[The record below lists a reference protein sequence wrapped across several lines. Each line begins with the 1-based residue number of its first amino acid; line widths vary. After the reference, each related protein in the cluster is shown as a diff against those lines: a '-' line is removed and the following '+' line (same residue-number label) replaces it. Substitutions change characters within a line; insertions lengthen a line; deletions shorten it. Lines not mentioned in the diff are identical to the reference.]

1 VRRNTR
7 FGVAVFVLSLLAGL
21 QGLVYIPYVGPYLG
35 DSETYMAPARALLEG
50 GYSTPLGAVDVTG
63 LKIPRPARHA
73 LERQTYRTPGYPLVI
88 GATGG
93 GDLGR
98 ALDVLRLVQALLI
111 GLATALVMLTLR
123 RIWDERLALVGGILV
138 AFDPFTKHYVPRV
151 LSEVVAIFLVAAAA
165 YCFARAWQ
173 ERSWAWWGAL
183 GLATAALTLTRPL
196 FLFAIPLG
204 IFAALVRS
212 GLPRSRIGAASATA
226 VCAAALLAPWLAWTH
241 AATGRFA
248 VSSFG
253 EGWNLLIAAHGEGLR
268 RTAVEV
274 ENDPSYARDFAS
286 VHRFAPPVAE
296 LLRDPNAHPRYL
308 VRAESEQRRL
318 ALELYKSRLQEEPVI
333 VLGEIG
339 YRAYFLWMVH
349 EDWIQPSW
357 LVPLLKLA
365 DWLALALAI
374 VGVALG
380 LRLDGVTRALALFL
394 LVFTALNALHH
405 VEARYAIPVRS
416 LYLAFVALGLATVAR
431 WTYDRVRGQ

>member
-1 VRRNTR
+1 VLRNTR
-7 FGVAVFVLSLLAGL
+7 FGLAVVVLSLLAGL
-21 QGLVYIPYVGPYLG
+21 QGLVYIPSVGPYLG
-35 DSETYMAPARALLEG
+35 DSETYMAPARAVLDG

-63 LKIPRPARHA
+63 LRIPQPAQHA

-88 GATGG
+88 AATGG
-93 GDLGR
+93 GELGW
-98 ALDVLRLVQALLI
+98 ALDLLRIVQALLL

-123 RIWDERLALVGGILV
+123 RIWNERLALVGGVLV
-138 AFDPFTKHYVPRV
+138 ALDPFTKHYVPRV
-151 LSEVVAIFLVAAAA
+151 LSEVLAIFLVAAAA

-173 ERSWAWWGAL
+173 ERSWPWWGTL
-183 GLATAALTLTRPL
+183 GLTTAALTLTRPL

-204 IFAALVRS
+204 IVAALVRS
-212 GLPRSRIGAASATA
+212 GPPRSRIAAATATA
-226 VCAAALLAPWLAWTH
+226 VCAGVLLAPWLAWTH

-253 EGWNLLIAAHGEGLR
+253 EGWNLLIAAHGEGLH
-268 RTAVEV
+268 RTAVQV

-286 VHRFAPPVAE
+286 VHRFAPPVAA
-296 LLRDPNAHPRYL
+296 LLRDPNAHPHYL

-318 ALELYKSRLQEEPVI
+318 ALKLYRSRLRDEPFT

-357 LVPLLKLA
+357 LLPLLKVA
-365 DWLALALAI
+365 DWLVLALAA
-374 VGVALG
+374 VGIALG
-380 LRLDGVTRALALFL
+380 LRRDGATRALALFL
-394 LVFTALNALHH
+394 LAFTVLNALHH

-416 LYLAFVALGLATVAR
+416 LYLAFVALGLASVAG
-431 WTYDRVRGQ
+431 WTYERVRGQ